1 MKYVKYGLVI
11 FLCIFSFY
19 ISDMAILMVE
29 NMSPIMKE
37 VKTYSNNYV
46 EPVNAIIEDNTI
58 IPGSNGSK
66 LNERESYLKM
76 NEFGT
81 FNETFLVYD
90 FIKPDIS
97 LYDNLDKIIINTN
110 KSTEVS
116 LIVLDDKFESYF
128 KDNKISYTKVIKDY
142 DNLDPTG
149 SYINGNVDVD
159 KFNKLNSYLKK
170 NKLNNKMCIVDYSN
184 IASCKSNKAFIIK
197 PTIEITHSN
206 LAGVKKNIK
215 GGNIILLNS
224 NLELSEVKVIIS
236 HIKYNNLSIIPL
248 SDLIKE

>member
-1 MKYVKYGLVI
+1 MKYVKYSLVI

-29 NMSPIMKE
+29 NMSPIMKQ

-90 FIKPDIS
+90 FVKPDVS
-97 LYDNLDKIIINTN
+97 LYDNLDKIIIKTN
-110 KSTEVS
+110 KKHEVS
-116 LIVLDDKFESYF
+116 LIILDEKWESYL
-128 KDNKISYTKVIKDY
+128 KENKINYTKVIRDY
-142 DNLDPTG
+142 DNLDQG
-149 SYINGNVDVD
+149 SSYINGNMDAD
-159 KFNKLNSYLKK
+159 KFNKLNGYLKK
-170 NKLNNKMCIVDYSN
+170 NKMNSKMCLIDYSN
-184 IASCKSNKAFIIK
+184 IASCKSNKYFLIK
-197 PTIEITHSN
+197 PTIEVNHSN
-206 LAGVKKNIK
+206 LASVKKKIE

-224 NLELSEVKVIIS
+224 SLNLNEVKVVIN
-236 HIKYNNLSIIPL
+236 HIKYNNLNIIPL
-248 SDLIKE
+248 EELIKE